1 MAENIKITYSSK
13 GPSIE
18 GVSGAFLTT
27 RLMWREIKG
36 ARGLVWRLFIREFS
50 ARYRQSVLGVLW
62 ALFMPLVMVGFFVG
76 MNRSGILNIEE
87 VEIPYPLYA
96 IIGLT
101 IWNVFAAGLTS
112 TSQSLVGAGG
122 MVSKINFPKAA
133 LILAATG
140 QSIAE
145 LLIRIIL
152 ITVVFIY
159 FGVAPSPVGVVIGLA
174 CLLPIYLFMAGI
186 GFIMAL
192 VAGVLRDI
200 ANILS
205 IALMG
210 FMLLT
215 PVVYPIRGGGVLA
228 GVNLFNPLNYMVN
241 VPRDFLVK
249 GETELI
255 AEFLAV
261 SVLSLIV
268 FYVGWRFFYLAQTK
282 IAERI

>member
-228 GVNLFNPLNYMVN
+228 SVNLFNPLNYMVN